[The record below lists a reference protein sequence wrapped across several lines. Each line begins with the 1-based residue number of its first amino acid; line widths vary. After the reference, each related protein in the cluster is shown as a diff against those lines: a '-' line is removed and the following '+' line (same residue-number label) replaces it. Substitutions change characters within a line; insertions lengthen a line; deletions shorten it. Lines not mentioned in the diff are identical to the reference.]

1 ARNTIGTLSSAHRA
15 LPDLVVRSAPRLIA
29 RTLRA
34 AIVAAFVFRLSDID
48 NHTLEPIALLVLGI
62 EKMNDT
68 LSICIFL
75 DTIKRTLPSFANSE
89 CNTAA
94 IVGSNLVGIER
105 FIHAIPDI
113 ANECFPIHPQSSH
126 RSEEH

>member
-1 ARNTIGTLSSAHRA
+1 MRLIRVTNLYAVITAVRAIGAHRA
-15 LPDLVVRSAPRLIA
+15 LPDLVVESAPRLIA

-48 NHTLEPIALLVLGI
+48 NHTLEPIALFVLGI

-75 DTIKRTLPSFANSE
+75 DTIKRTLPSF
-89 CNTAA
+89 
-94 IVGSNLVGIER
+94 
-105 FIHAIPDI
+105 
-113 ANECFPIHPQSSH
+113 
-126 RSEEH
+126 RSEEHTSELQSRENLVCRL